1 MYTPEQ
7 VRDICG
13 VNLETVYRWLRSGKL
28 NGVKVGDKLW
38 RISTES
44 MDEFLGKGVS
54 KSDETR

>member
-7 VRDICG
+7 VRDICE

-28 NGVKVGDKLW
+28 NGVKVGGKLW

-44 MDEFLGKGVS
+44 LDAFLGKGAS
-54 KSDETR
+54 KSDETS